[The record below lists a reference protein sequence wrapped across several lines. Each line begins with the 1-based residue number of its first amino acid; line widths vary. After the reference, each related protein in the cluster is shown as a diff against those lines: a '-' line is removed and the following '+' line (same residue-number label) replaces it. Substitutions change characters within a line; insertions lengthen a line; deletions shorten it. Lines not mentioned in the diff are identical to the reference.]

1 MRKIAFLRS
10 VHIRRADPYI
20 QRAVRELAAEG
31 IEAGL
36 FHTSGTPDDADFP
49 GHRQRLDRDVT
60 PRRLADAV
68 AAWGADAA
76 VSISLPCENALRDAA
91 AKAFL
96 DAAGIPTVMTPLPAT
111 LQLVD
116 KWETKRLCARAGL
129 DVPDGFRVDSD
140 LLGGR
145 GLPVPG
151 YRDALRVQAARIGY
165 PLMSKPVWD
174 STSMGI
180 RTLRSPADLDA
191 HLAPGP
197 DTVSTVVEQVVEG
210 DLCSVDI
217 VGRPGAYR
225 VLPLCWTGRAGADP
239 VFTFADLRWCGPRE
253 EADAAFTGV
262 ARALAGLRQDLGV
275 HAVRQRGHALHRRPV
290 RRPGGQP
297 PDRRRHHPVVRR
309 VRHQHLRLP
318 GPHGARPARPRGA
331 ARRTGWA
338 IEFLAADGIPP
349 AARAQFGQRVRV
361 VTAHELVID
370 GASRGDIVVF
380 RLAEGEE
387 ERTVNPHRAARGVR
401 LPRGRP
407 HGQDPFAAGREPV
420 TAPAAARRSRT
431 AHRLGPPR
439 LRGQGLFVT
448 GNLIDSVG
456 NGMLLPLDSST
467 SPTCCTCPWPGW
479 AWR

>member
-1 MRKIAFLRS
+1 M
-10 VHIRRADPYI
+10 HIRRADPYI

-36 FHTSGTPDDADFP
+36 FHTSGTPGDADFP
-49 GHRQRLDRDVT
+49 GYRQRLDRAVT

-191 HLAPGP
+191 QLDPGP
-197 DTVSTVVEQVVEG
+197 DTVSTVVEQVIEG

-262 ARALAGLRQDLGV
+262 ARALAGLCQDLGV
-275 HAVRQRGHALHRRPV
+275 HGSVNVDMIYTGGRFVVLEVNPRIGGATTLSCAASGTNTFASLARMARGLPV
-290 RRPGGQP
+290 PGGT
-297 PDRRRHHPVVRR
+297 
-309 VRHQHLRLP
+309 
-318 GPHGARPARPRGA
+318 

-349 AARAQFGQRVRV
+349 AARAELGRCVRV

-370 GASRGDIVVF
+370 GTSRGDIVVF

-387 ERTVNPHRAARGVR
+387 QRTVKALTELHEASGFPETG
-401 LPRGRP
+401 LM
-407 HGQDPFAAGREPV
+407 
-420 TAPAAARRSRT
+420 TKLRS
-431 AHRLGPPR
+431 
-439 LRGQGLFVT
+439 
-448 GNLIDSVG
+448 
-456 NGMLLPLDSST
+456 LLDVN
-467 SPTCCTCPWPGW
+467 
-479 AWR
+479 R